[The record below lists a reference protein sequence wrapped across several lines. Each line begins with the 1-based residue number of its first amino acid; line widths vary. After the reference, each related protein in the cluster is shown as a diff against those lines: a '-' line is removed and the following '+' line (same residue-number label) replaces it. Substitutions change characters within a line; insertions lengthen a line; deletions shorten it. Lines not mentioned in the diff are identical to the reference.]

1 MAVLGVCEQALRTG
15 DAPPEILP
23 TPLVR
28 RALEYGQFHPT
39 EKLVGVSM
47 VRDEE
52 YRRYCVALGAYVRFL
67 GRIDELVLVIKGVL
81 GEAHLVSRELIDL
94 V

>member
-28 RALEYGQFHPT
+28 RAFEYGQGAEEHLLT
-39 EKLVGVSM
+39 ADM
-47 VRDEE
+47 VRDED
-52 YRRYCVALGAYVRFL
+52 YRQYCVALATYVRFL
-67 GRIDELVLVIKGVL
+67 GRVDELVLVIKGVL